1 MCAPPSSIPRSS
13 PPISSVLLLLAV
25 SALIPG
31 CGAPRTLTG
40 RWAPVSL
47 PSAADLEAALDARRG
62 AVHSLRAL
70 ARLRYRDADASG
82 AARQAIIVARPDR
95 VRVEVLSV
103 FGAVF
108 VLTAEDGAMTAY
120 ARDEDT
126 VYRGQASLEN
136 LQRYARLFMPVRDL
150 VDFVLGTPPP
160 RPARQER
167 VSFDAEAGGIR
178 LWRALD
184 DGAQIVWFNDATLP
198 VAAEERRSDGRA
210 LWHATFT
217 RYEDH
222 GGIPLATQLGLD
234 LPVSERSI
242 DIRLE
247 DVDVNPALDA
257 SIFAFQAPPGSK
269 VVNLDHVAD

>member
-1 MCAPPSSIPRSS
+1 MCAPPSSIPRSP
-13 PPISSVLLLLAV
+13 PPIWSVLLLLAV
-25 SALIPG
+25 AAVIPG
-31 CGAPRTLTG
+31 CGTPRTLVG

-47 PSAADLEAALDARRG
+47 PSAADLEAALDARRE

-70 ARLRYRDADASG
+70 ARLRYRDPDASG
-82 AARQAIIVARPDR
+82 AARQAIVVARPDR

-120 ARDEDT
+120 ARDEGT

-150 VDFVLGTPPP
+150 VDVVLGTPPP

-198 VAAEERRSDGRA
+198 VAAEERRGDGHA

-217 RYEDH
+217 HYEDH
-222 GGIPLATQLGLD
+222 DGIPLATQVGLD
-234 LPVSERSI
+234 LPMAERSI

-247 DVDVNPALDA
+247 DVDVNPTLDA